1 MTHLILQLLM
11 VGELP
16 KHQSIHTS
24 MQVVGQH
31 QGAHLTEQQSLRHR
45 HFCQFG
51 GASAE
56 VDLGQNHTCL
66 PIFLLGLIVLTRSI
80 EIKGVQRFLVYII
93 VYIYIY
99 ISKGH
104 NIESPLLKLKRK
116 ICNCNVFLAEKSQ
129 IFHQT
134 SKGNDDHL
142 HDLFNFHPVRRR
154 KSVFNSTQGMI
165 VGSNISHQKTIIF
178 VYVVN
183 KSIHL
188 MIIVR
193 NEVQLCLSI
202 NARYVSSN
210 LAIAILDPIKF
221 RQTSGSYRI
230 NPHFL
235 CLSCYQAYIYHFLS
249 LASIH
254 PHFAGTS
261 GEDCVGLCSK
271 DCKYSYLLSIK

>member
-1 MTHLILQLLM
+1 
-11 VGELP
+11 
-16 KHQSIHTS
+16 
-24 MQVVGQH
+24 
-31 QGAHLTEQQSLRHR
+31 
-45 HFCQFG
+45 
-51 GASAE
+51 
-56 VDLGQNHTCL
+56 
-66 PIFLLGLIVLTRSI
+66 
-80 EIKGVQRFLVYII
+80 
-93 VYIYIY
+93 
-99 ISKGH
+99 
-104 NIESPLLKLKRK
+104 
-116 ICNCNVFLAEKSQ
+116 
-129 IFHQT
+129 
-134 SKGNDDHL
+134 
-142 HDLFNFHPVRRR
+142 
-154 KSVFNSTQGMI
+154 MI

-188 MIIVR
+188 MIIVS

-271 DCKYSYLLSIK
+271 DCKYSYLLSIKWLSIFMFRETWMAFSYVVGAWYLIEIIDYQ